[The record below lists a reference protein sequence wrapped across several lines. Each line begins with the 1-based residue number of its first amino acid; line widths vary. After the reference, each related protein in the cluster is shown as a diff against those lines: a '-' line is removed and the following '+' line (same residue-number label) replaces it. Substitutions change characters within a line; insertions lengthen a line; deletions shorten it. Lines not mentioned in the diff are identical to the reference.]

1 MTDHFAVK
9 RVVSLFKTTEMLMS
23 IARRRLVGSAC
34 LATFALAA
42 PLAAMA
48 QAAWQPTKPIKLIVP
63 YPPGGSSDI
72 IARAISQPLS
82 EALKQPVIVENR
94 PGANGNLGA
103 DFVAKSNPDGYTL
116 LLCDVGALAISP
128 SVYTKLPFDPSK
140 DLRGVTMLAYSP
152 HLLVVHPSVK
162 ANNLKELIALSKTGD
177 LNFAVTATGSAP
189 HLAGVALERASGA
202 KWTYVP
208 YKGGVQAIQDTV
220 AGQTQVLMN
229 GMLATLPQVQ
239 GGKLKVLAVSKGTR
253 MPLLGDV
260 PTIAEQGVPGFESG
274 TWQGVRVAKGTP
286 DAVVQRLNKE
296 LITVIRA
303 ADIRSRLAGQGAEV
317 VTMAPAEEEQ
327 FFNKER
333 ARWAKVVAD
342 ANIKLD

>member
-1 MTDHFAVK
+1 MTAFQ
-9 RVVSLFKTTEMLMS
+9 
-23 IARRRLVGSAC
+23 RRGL
-34 LATFALAA
+34 LA
-42 PLAAMA
+42 AAMA
-48 QAAWQPTKPIKLIVP
+48 ATAAAGLPVSAWAQPAAWPSKPLKIVVP

-103 DFVAKSNPDGYTL
+103 DLVAKSAPDGYTI

-128 SVYTKLPFDPSK
+128 SVYTKLSFDPSK

-162 ANNLKELIALSKTGD
+162 ANNLKELIALSKTAD

-208 YKGGVQAIQDTV
+208 YKGGVQAVQDTV

-239 GGKLKVLAVSKGTR
+239 GGKLKVLGVSKATR
-253 MPLLGDV
+253 MPLIGDV

-274 TWQGVRVAKGTP
+274 TWQGVVMARGTP
-286 DAVVQRLNKE
+286 DAIVQRLNKE
-296 LITVIRA
+296 LISVIRS

-317 VTMAPAEEEQ
+317 VTMSPAEEEA

-333 ARWAKVVAD
+333 ARWAAVVKAAD
-342 ANIKLD
+342 IRLD

>member
-1 MTDHFAVK
+1 MPI
-9 RVVSLFKTTEMLMS
+9 S
-23 IARRRLVGSAC
+23 RRRIGTTCLAALC
-34 LATFALAA
+34 LATPVAV
-42 PLAAMA
+42 MA
-48 QAAWQPTKPIKLIVP
+48 QAAWPSKPIRIVVP

-72 IARAISQPLS
+72 IARAIAQPLS
-82 EALKQPVIVENR
+82 EALKQTVLVENK

-103 DFVAKSNPDGYTL
+103 DFVAKSAPDGYTI

-177 LNFAVTATGSAP
+177 LNFAVTAQGSAP

-208 YKGGVQAIQDTV
+208 YKGGVQAVQDTV
-220 AGQTQVLMN
+220 SGQTQVLMN
-229 GMLATLPQVQ
+229 GMLATLPQVHS
-239 GGKLKVLAVSKGTR
+239 GRLKVLAVSKATR
-253 MPLLGDV
+253 MPLIGDV

-274 TWQGVRVAKGTP
+274 TWQGAMAARGTP
-286 DAVVQRLNKE
+286 DAIIARLNKE
-296 LITVIRA
+296 LVTVIRA

-317 VTMAPAEEEQ
+317 VTMTPTEQEQ

-333 ARWAKVVAD
+333 ARWAQVVKQAD
-342 ANIKLD
+342 IRLD